1 MYIIVIKQ
9 SIKLNTTALS
19 VKGEKYSIKK
29 NPTALSVQGEKLSI
43 IQHLKENRNE
53 KAPRALSTGME

>member
-1 MYIIVIKQ
+1 MYVIVIKQ
-9 SIKLNTTALS
+9 SIKLNTALS

-29 NPTALSVQGEKLSI
+29 NPTALSVQGEKQSI
-43 IQHLKENRNE
+43 KQHLKENQNE